1 MRWNIILALVTA
13 ATIAADAP
21 AQSDPTRGDRE
32 KLQGTWAFVKE
43 LKDGKELTPAEVREL
58 HAEPYKRI
66 MFKGDDCFVEL
77 ERDEDTTVII
87 RSAFVLEASENGKTI
102 QVYRKSK
109 KKEDDY
115 KCPYS
120 IEGDELRLYED
131 AHLVHILKRQ
141 K

>member
-1 MRWNIILALVTA
+1 MKLNVIVALVAAA
-13 ATIAADAP
+13 ATAADAT
-21 AQSDPTRGDRE
+21 AQTDPTRGDRE
-32 KLQGTWAFVKE
+32 KLQGTWVFVKE
-43 LKDGKELTPAEVREL
+43 LKDGKELTPTEVREL

-66 MFKGDDCFVEL
+66 LFKGDDCFVEL

-87 RSAFVLEASENGKTI
+87 RSAFALEASEKGKTI

-120 IEGDELRLYED
+120 VEGDELRLYED